1 MPILD
6 VELIRGAAE
15 PERATLARRLA
26 DAAGAIFE
34 SEPGQT
40 WVRVR
45 EIAAADYAENAT
57 DAAAAGLRPV
67 FVRVLKR
74 ALPDAAAM
82 TREIEALTN
91 AVAKETGR
99 PRDQVHVVY
108 EPSGAGRVAFG
119 GRLLA

>member
-6 VELIRGAAE
+6 VELIRGAAV
-15 PERATLARRLA
+15 PERETLARRLA

-34 SEPGQT
+34 SGPAQT

-45 EIAAADYAENAT
+45 EIAATDYAENAT
-57 DAAAAGLRPV
+57 DAAAAGIRPV

-82 TREIEALTN
+82 TREIEALTS

-119 GRLLA
+119 GRLLP